1 MLALLFEGSKY
12 ERSGFWCYRYDFFAA
27 FVGISK
33 GIQSDWPVIK
43 YRVKLIDGNA
53 VSFFEVNGE
62 IFTQI
67 ETDFLNRQGDGIY
80 HFAGDKGGNAYI
92 TYRLING
99 KVWFWLSDN
108 KDLDGVPI
116 KFTREKN

>member
-1 MLALLFEGSKY
+1 MSVLVFCVIAMI
-12 ERSGFWCYRYDFFAA
+12 FFAV

-43 YRVKLIDGNA
+43 YHVKLIDGNA